1 MEEEGAKAEEQA
13 GDLLVDNIS
22 ELDGREL
29 SAWTGITSVEFLQV
43 GGWSQSVSE
52 RMRPERDT
60 RRTDGDD
67 IDEDDDDDD
76 DDDDDLL
83 QLLSC
88 CYDMLCRDLYTRRYH
103 STDPAH
109 ENLSYV
115 LDHADYMAPTRQ
127 HELDRTDHAIQGS
140 IYLP

>member
-76 DDDDDLL
+76 ALAGVAATAAA
-83 QLLSC
+83 SC
-88 CYDMLCRDLYTRRYH
+88 CLLLFLRGSGVIIESY
-103 STDPAH
+103 
-109 ENLSYV
+109 YV
-115 LDHADYMAPTRQ
+115 L
-127 HELDRTDHAIQGS
+127 L
-140 IYLP
+140 